1 MEHEGSEHNAH
12 VGPDVHLP
20 DPSIWPFVAGLAIM
34 LLTATLV
41 WWARV
46 EDQRSL
52 SGPLLGASA
61 AITLFAVAGWAY
73 EDGRMRQKAREEEE
87 HARAPARRTQVIT
100 FAIAEGQ
107 LEAAVGEGGVIDA
120 IQNAHDDLRA
130 SPGFEDLR
138 INVSTAEEGPSQ
150 VIVETTWSTG
160 DDLAA
165 FEETERAI
173 LDLISQHPDEVV
185 AGSPQTFDMQ
195 VVRDTKDTSVRFSMG
210 ATVSLF
216 GALLVGGF
224 AVGAGL
230 NLFASEA
237 SGGEGTVIVRP
248 DDVPFVDT
256 LTIKASDFSHKEITL
271 PPGVDF
277 TMTLDNQD
285 DSVAHN
291 IIFYQGED
299 LEGPVL
305 EGCLEGCEDGG
316 TAVRTALELGIIQ
329 QTFTFTTPPPGRYAF
344 WCDVHPDTMI
354 GVLIIEEGAPIP
366 GVAPPADD
374 AAGGAGT
381 GAEGGA
387 EGTEGGTEGGESGT
401 EGGTEG

>member
-1 MEHEGSEHNAH
+1 MEHESSEHEAH

-61 AITLFAVAGWAY
+61 AITLFSVAGWAY
-73 EDGRMRQKAREEEE
+73 EDGRMRQKAREQEE
-87 HARAPARRTQVIT
+87 HARQGARRTQVIT

-107 LEAAVGEGGVIDA
+107 LDTAVGEGGVISA

-130 SPGFEDLR
+130 APGFEDLR
-138 INVSTAEEGPSQ
+138 INVSSAEEGPSQ
-150 VIVETTWSTG
+150 VIVETTWSTAE
-160 DDLAA
+160 DLAA

-173 LDLISQHPDEVV
+173 LDLIGQHPDEVV

-195 VVRDTKDTSVRFSMG
+195 VVRDTKDTTVRFSMG
-210 ATVSLF
+210 AAVSLF

-237 SGGEGTVIVRP
+237 EAGEGGGF
-248 DDVPFVDT
+248 VPVQLGPFLDT
-256 LTIKASDFSHKEITL
+256 ITTKASDFDYKEITL
-271 PPGVDF
+271 PPGVEF

-291 IIFYQGED
+291 IVFFEGEEARID
-299 LEGPVL
+299 AKVL
-305 EGCLEGCEDGG
+305 EGCTSGCEDDG
-316 TAVRTALELGIIQ
+316 TAVRTERATGIIQ
-329 QTFTFTTPPPGRYAF
+329 HTFTFTTPPPGRYAF
-344 WCDVHPDTMI
+344 WCEIHPDTMI
-354 GVLIIEEGAPIP
+354 GFLIIEEGAPLP
-366 GVAPPADD
+366 GEAP
-374 AAGGAGT
+374 AAEEPVEGEGEGEAEPE
-381 GAEGGA
+381 GAEG
-387 EGTEGGTEGGESGT
+387 ETEG
-401 EGGTEG
+401 

>member
-1 MEHEGSEHNAH
+1 MEHESSEHEAH

-61 AITLFAVAGWAY
+61 AITLFSVAGWAY
-73 EDGRMRQKAREEEE
+73 EDGRMRQKAREQEE
-87 HARAPARRTQVIT
+87 HARQGARRTQVIT

-107 LEAAVGEGGVIDA
+107 LDAAVGEGGVIDA

-130 SPGFEDLR
+130 APGFEDLR
-138 INVSTAEEGPSQ
+138 INVSSAEEGPSQ
-150 VIVETTWSTG
+150 VIVETTWSTA

-173 LDLISQHPDEVV
+173 LDLISQHGDEVV

-195 VVRDTKDTSVRFSMG
+195 VVRDTKDTTVRFSMG
-210 ATVSLF
+210 AAVSLF

-237 SGGEGTVIVRP
+237 SGGEGGGFVPVQLG
-248 DDVPFVDT
+248 PFVDT
-256 LTIKASDFSHKEITL
+256 ITIKASDFDYTEVTL
-271 PPGVDF
+271 PPGVEF

-291 IIFYQGED
+291 IIFYQGDVAALDE
-299 LEGPVL
+299 PVL
-305 EGCLEGCEDGG
+305 EGCISGCEDDG
-316 TAVRTALELGIIQ
+316 TAVRTELATGIIQ
-329 QTFTFTTPPPGRYAF
+329 HTFTFTTPPPGQYAF
-344 WCDVHPDTMI
+344 WCDVHPDTMV
-354 GVLIIEEGAPIP
+354 GMLIIEEGAPLP
-366 GVAPPADD
+366 GEAPPADD
-374 AAGGAGT
+374 AAGGTGAADGT
-381 GAEGGA
+381 GGTDEATETEG
-387 EGTEGGTEGGESGT
+387 EGTGN
-401 EGGTEG
+401 

>member
-1 MEHEGSEHNAH
+1 MEHESSEHEAH

-61 AITLFAVAGWAY
+61 AITLFSVAGWAY
-73 EDGRMRQKAREEEE
+73 EDGRMRQKAREQEE
-87 HARAPARRTQVIT
+87 HARQGARRTQVIT

-107 LEAAVGEGGVIDA
+107 LDAAVGEGGVIDA

-130 SPGFEDLR
+130 APGFEDLR
-138 INVSTAEEGPSQ
+138 INVSSAEEGPSQ
-150 VIVETTWSTG
+150 VIVETTWSTA

-173 LDLISQHPDEVV
+173 LDLISQHGDEVV

-195 VVRDTKDTSVRFSMG
+195 VVRDTKDTTVRFSMG
-210 ATVSLF
+210 AAVSLF

-237 SGGEGTVIVRP
+237 SGGEGGGFVPVELG
-248 DDVPFVDT
+248 PFVDT
-256 LTIKASDFSHKEITL
+256 ITIKASDFDYTEVTL
-271 PPGVDF
+271 PPGVEF

-291 IIFYQGED
+291 IIFYQGDVAALDE
-299 LEGPVL
+299 PVL
-305 EGCLEGCEDGG
+305 EGCISGCEDDG
-316 TAVRTALELGIIQ
+316 TAVRTELATGIIQ
-329 QTFTFTTPPPGRYAF
+329 HTFTFTTPPPGRYAF

-354 GVLIIEEGAPIP
+354 GMLIIEEGAPLP
-366 GVAPPADD
+366 GEAP
-374 AAGGAGT
+374 AAEEPV
-381 GAEGGA
+381 EG
-387 EGTEGGTEGGESGT
+387 EGEGETEGETAEAETEG
-401 EGGTEG
+401 

>member
-1 MEHEGSEHNAH
+1 MEHESSEHEAH

-73 EDGRMRQKAREEEE
+73 EDGRMRQKAREHEE
-87 HARAPARRTQVIT
+87 HARQGARRTQVIT

-107 LEAAVGEGGVIDA
+107 VDTAVGEGGVIDA
-120 IQNAHDDLRA
+120 IQQAHDDLRA
-130 SPGFEDLR
+130 APGFEDLR
-138 INVSTAEEGPSQ
+138 INLSSAEEGPSQ
-150 VIVETTWSTG
+150 VIVETTWSTA

-165 FEETERAI
+165 FEESQRAI
-173 LDLISQHPDEVV
+173 LDLISQHGEEVL
-185 AGSPQTFDMQ
+185 AGSAQTFDMQ
-195 VVRDTKDTSVRFSMG
+195 VVRDTKDTTVRFSMG
-210 ATVSLF
+210 AALSLF

-237 SGGEGTVIVRP
+237 EAGEGQVFVRE
-248 DDVPFVDT
+248 DAGPFEGRM
-256 LTIKASDFSHKEITL
+256 TIKASEFSHEEITL
-271 PPGVDF
+271 APGIEV
-277 TMTLDNQD
+277 TMVLDNQD

-291 IIFYQGED
+291 IIFFQGDEVG
-299 LEGPVL
+299 ENEPVL
-305 EGCLEGCEDGG
+305 EGCIAGCADDG
-316 TAVRTALELGIIQ
+316 TAVRTSLELGIIE

-354 GVLIIEEGAPIP
+354 GVLIIEEGWDGWPATPAP
-366 GVAPPADD
+366 AADEPVE
-374 AAGGAGT
+374 GEGE
-381 GAEGGA
+381 GAEG
-387 EGTEGGTEGGESGT
+387 EGTEGETEG
-401 EGGTEG
+401 

>member
-1 MEHEGSEHNAH
+1 MALEHESSEHEAH

-20 DPSIWPFVAGLAIM
+20 DPSVWPFVAGLAIM

-73 EDGRMRQKAREEEE
+73 EDGRMRQKAREQEE

-107 LEAAVGEGGVIDA
+107 LEAAVGEDGVIDA
-120 IQNAHDDLRA
+120 IQNAHEDLRA

-150 VIVETTWSTG
+150 VIVETTWSTA

-210 ATVSLF
+210 ATLSLF

-224 AVGAGL
+224 AIGAGL

-237 SGGEGTVIVRP
+237 TAEGEGPILREVG
-248 DDVPFVDT
+248 PFLDT
-256 LTIKASDFSHKEITL
+256 ITIKASDFSHKEITL

-299 LEGPVL
+299 LEGPLL

-354 GVLIIEEGAPIP
+354 GVLIIEDGAPLP
-366 GVAPPADD
+366 GEAP
-374 AAGGAGT
+374 AAEEPVEGEGEGET
-381 GAEGGA
+381 EGETAEG
-387 EGTEGGTEGGESGT
+387 ETEG
-401 EGGTEG
+401 

>member
-1 MEHEGSEHNAH
+1 MALEHESSEHEAH

-73 EDGRMRQKAREEEE
+73 EDGRMRQKAREHEE
-87 HARAPARRTQVIT
+87 HARGAARRTQVIS
-100 FAIAEGQ
+100 FAVAEGQ
-107 LEAAVGEGGVIDA
+107 LETAAGEGGVIDA

-130 SPGFEDLR
+130 APGFEDLR
-138 INVSTAEEGPSQ
+138 INVSSAEEGPSQ
-150 VIVETTWSTG
+150 ILVETTWSTAE
-160 DDLAA
+160 DLAA

-173 LDLISQHPDEVV
+173 LDLISQHPEEVV

-195 VVRDTKDTSVRFSMG
+195 VVRDTKDTTVRFSMG
-210 ATVSLF
+210 AAVSLF

-230 NLFASEA
+230 NLFASETA
-237 SGGEGTVIVRP
+237 AGEGGTIVRP
-248 DDVPFVDT
+248 EILPFVNT
-256 LTIKASDFSHKEITL
+256 LTIKASDFSHKEIVL
-271 PPGVDF
+271 PPGIDF

-291 IIFYQGED
+291 LIFYQGED

-305 EGCLEGCEDGG
+305 EGCLSGCVDDGTG
-316 TAVRTALELGIIQ
+316 VQTALELGIIQ

-354 GVLIIEEGAPIP
+354 GVLIIEEDAPIP
-366 GVAPPADD
+366 GEAPPADD
-374 AAGGAGT
+374 PAGGTGT
-381 GAEGGA
+381 GDTDDTGQTEGA
-387 EGTEGGTEGGESGT
+387 ESADTGSGG
-401 EGGTEG
+401 

>member
-1 MEHEGSEHNAH
+1 MEHESSEHEAH

-73 EDGRMRQKAREEEE
+73 EDGRMRQKAREHEE
-87 HARAPARRTQVIT
+87 HGRQGARRTQVIT

-107 LEAAVGEGGVIDA
+107 VDTAVGEGGVIDA
-120 IQNAHDDLRA
+120 IQQAHDDLRA
-130 SPGFEDLR
+130 APGFEDLR
-138 INVSTAEEGPSQ
+138 INLSSAEEGPSQ
-150 VIVETTWSTG
+150 VIVETTWSTA

-165 FEETERAI
+165 FEESQRAI
-173 LDLISQHPDEVV
+173 LDLISQHGEEVL
-185 AGSPQTFDMQ
+185 AGSAQTFDMQ
-195 VVRDTKDTSVRFSMG
+195 VVRDTKDTTVRFSMG
-210 ATVSLF
+210 AALSLF

-237 SGGEGTVIVRP
+237 EAGEGEIIVRP
-248 DDVPFVDT
+248 DAGPFMGT
-256 LTIKASDFSHKEITL
+256 MTIKASEFSHEEITL
-271 PPGVDF
+271 APGIEV
-277 TMTLDNQD
+277 TMVLDNQD

-291 IIFYQGED
+291 IIFFQGDEVG
-299 LEGPVL
+299 ENEPVL
-305 EGCLEGCEDGG
+305 EGCTAGCADDG
-316 TAVRTALELGIIQ
+316 TAVRTSLELGIIE

-354 GVLIIEEGAPIP
+354 GVLIIEEGFDGWPATPAP
-366 GVAPPADD
+366 AADEPV
-374 AAGGAGT
+374 
-381 GAEGGA
+381 EGEG
-387 EGTEGGTEGGESGT
+387 EGTEGEGAEDETES
-401 EGGTEG
+401 

>member
-1 MEHEGSEHNAH
+1 MALEHESSEHEAH

-20 DPSIWPFVAGLAIM
+20 DPSVWPFVAGLAIM

-73 EDGRMRQKAREEEE
+73 EDGRMRQKAREQEE

-107 LEAAVGEGGVIDA
+107 LEAAVGEDGVIDA
-120 IQNAHDDLRA
+120 IQNAHEDLRA

-150 VIVETTWSTG
+150 VIVETTWSTA

-210 ATVSLF
+210 ATLSLF

-224 AVGAGL
+224 AIGAGL

-237 SGGEGTVIVRP
+237 TAEGEGPILREVG
-248 DDVPFVDT
+248 PFLDT
-256 LTIKASDFSHKEITL
+256 ITIKASDFSHKEITL

-299 LEGPVL
+299 LEGPLL

-354 GVLIIEEGAPIP
+354 GVLIIEDGAPLP
-366 GVAPPADD
+366 GEAP
-374 AAGGAGT
+374 AAEEPV
-381 GAEGGA
+381 EG
-387 EGTEGGTEGGESGT
+387 EGEGETEGETEG
-401 EGGTEG
+401 

>member
-73 EDGRMRQKAREEEE
+73 EDGRMRQKAREQEE
-87 HARAPARRTQVIT
+87 HARGAARRTQVIT

-107 LEAAVGEGGVIDA
+107 LDAAVGEDGVIDA
-120 IQNAHDDLRA
+120 IQSAHDDLRA
-130 SPGFEDLR
+130 APGFEDLR
-138 INVSTAEEGPSQ
+138 INVSSAEEGPSQ
-150 VIVETTWSTG
+150 VIVETTWSTAE
-160 DDLAA
+160 DLAA

-173 LDLISQHPDEVV
+173 LDLISQHGDEVV

-195 VVRDTKDTSVRFSMG
+195 VVRDTKDTTVRFSMG
-210 ATVSLF
+210 AAVSLF

-237 SGGEGTVIVRP
+237 AAGEGGAAVQRELG
-248 DDVPFVDT
+248 PFLDT
-256 LTIKASDFSHKEITL
+256 ITIKASDFDYKEITL
-271 PPGVDF
+271 PPGVEF

-291 IIFYQGED
+291 IIFYQGD
-299 LEGPVL
+299 IAALDQPVL
-305 EGCLEGCEDGG
+305 EGCISGCEDDG
-316 TAVRTALELGIIQ
+316 TAVRTELATGIIQ
-329 QTFTFTTPPPGRYAF
+329 HTFTFTTPPPGSYAF

-354 GVLIIEEGAPIP
+354 GMLVIEEGAPLP
-366 GVAPPADD
+366 GAAPAADD
-374 AAGGAGT
+374 PAGGTDTDDTGET
-381 GAEGGA
+381 EGAEGADTGD
-387 EGTEGGTEGGESGT
+387 GG
-401 EGGTEG
+401 

>member
-1 MEHEGSEHNAH
+1 MEHESSEHEAH

-61 AITLFAVAGWAY
+61 AITLFSVAGWAY
-73 EDGRMRQKAREEEE
+73 EDGRMRQKAREQEE
-87 HARAPARRTQVIT
+87 HARQGARRTQVIT

-107 LEAAVGEGGVIDA
+107 LDTAVGEGGVIDA
-120 IQNAHDDLRA
+120 IQKAHDDLRA
-130 SPGFEDLR
+130 APGFEDLR
-138 INVSTAEEGPSQ
+138 INVSSAEDGPSQ
-150 VIVETTWSTG
+150 VIVETTWSTA

-173 LDLISQHPDEVV
+173 LDLISQHGDEVL

-195 VVRDTKDTSVRFSMG
+195 VVRDTKDTTVRFSMG
-210 ATVSLF
+210 AAVSLF

-237 SGGEGTVIVRP
+237 EAGEGGGFVAVELGPFLDTV
-248 DDVPFVDT
+248 
-256 LTIKASDFSHKEITL
+256 TIKASDFDYKEITL
-271 PPGVDF
+271 PPGVEF

-291 IIFYQGED
+291 IIFYQGD
-299 LEGPVL
+299 VAALDQPVL
-305 EGCLEGCEDGG
+305 EGCIAGCEDDG
-316 TAVRTALELGIIQ
+316 TAVRTELATGIVQ
-329 QTFTFTTPPPGRYAF
+329 HTFTFTTPPPGQYAF

-354 GVLIIEEGAPIP
+354 GMLIIEEGAPLP
-366 GVAPPADD
+366 GEAP
-374 AAGGAGT
+374 AAEEPVEGEGEGE
-381 GAEGGA
+381 GAEGEGA
-387 EGTEGGTEGGESGT
+387 EGETEG
-401 EGGTEG
+401 

>member
-1 MEHEGSEHNAH
+1 MEHESSEHEAH

-61 AITLFAVAGWAY
+61 AITLFSVAGWAY
-73 EDGRMRQKAREEEE
+73 EDGRMRQKAREQEE
-87 HARAPARRTQVIT
+87 HARQGARRTQVIT
-100 FAIAEGQ
+100 FAIAVGQ
-107 LEAAVGEGGVIDA
+107 LDAAVGEGGVIDA

-130 SPGFEDLR
+130 APGFEDLR
-138 INVSTAEEGPSQ
+138 INVSSAEEGPSQ
-150 VIVETTWSTG
+150 VIVETTWSTA

-173 LDLISQHPDEVV
+173 LDLISQHGDEVV

-195 VVRDTKDTSVRFSMG
+195 VVRDTKDTTVRFSMG
-210 ATVSLF
+210 AAVSLF

-237 SGGEGTVIVRP
+237 SGGEGVGFVP
-248 DDVPFVDT
+248 VQLGPFVDT
-256 LTIKASDFSHKEITL
+256 ITIKASDFDYTEVTL
-271 PPGVDF
+271 PPGVEF

-291 IIFYQGED
+291 IIFYQGDVAALDE
-299 LEGPVL
+299 PVL
-305 EGCLEGCEDGG
+305 EGCISGCEDDG
-316 TAVRTALELGIIQ
+316 TAVRTELATGIIQ
-329 QTFTFTTPPPGRYAF
+329 HTFTFTTPPPGRYAF

-354 GVLIIEEGAPIP
+354 GMLIIEEGAPLP
-366 GVAPPADD
+366 GEAP
-374 AAGGAGT
+374 AAEEPV
-381 GAEGGA
+381 EG
-387 EGTEGGTEGGESGT
+387 EGEGETEGETAEAETEG
-401 EGGTEG
+401 

>member
-1 MEHEGSEHNAH
+1 MEHESSEHEAH

-61 AITLFAVAGWAY
+61 AITLFSVAGWAY
-73 EDGRMRQKAREEEE
+73 EDGRMRQKAREQEE
-87 HARAPARRTQVIT
+87 HARQGARRTQVIT

-107 LEAAVGEGGVIDA
+107 LDAAVGEGGVIDA

-130 SPGFEDLR
+130 APGFEDLR
-138 INVSTAEEGPSQ
+138 INISSAEEGPSQ
-150 VIVETTWSTG
+150 VIVETTWSTA

-173 LDLISQHPDEVV
+173 LDLISQHGDEVV

-195 VVRDTKDTSVRFSMG
+195 VVRDTKDTTVRFSMG
-210 ATVSLF
+210 AAVSLF

-237 SGGEGTVIVRP
+237 SGGEGGGFVPVQLG
-248 DDVPFVDT
+248 PFVDT
-256 LTIKASDFSHKEITL
+256 ITIKASDFDYTEVTL
-271 PPGVDF
+271 PPGVEF

-291 IIFYQGED
+291 IIFYQGDVAALDE
-299 LEGPVL
+299 PVL
-305 EGCLEGCEDGG
+305 EGCISGCEDDG
-316 TAVRTALELGIIQ
+316 TAVRTELATGIIQ
-329 QTFTFTTPPPGRYAF
+329 HTFTFTTPPPGRYAF

-354 GVLIIEEGAPIP
+354 GMLIIEEGAPLP
-366 GVAPPADD
+366 GEVPA
-374 AAGGAGT
+374 AEEPVEG
-381 GAEGGA
+381 EGGG
-387 EGTEGGTEGGESGT
+387 ETEGETAEAETEG
-401 EGGTEG
+401 

>member
-1 MEHEGSEHNAH
+1 
-12 VGPDVHLP
+12 

-61 AITLFAVAGWAY
+61 AITLFSVAGWAY
-73 EDGRMRQKAREEEE
+73 EDGRMRQKAREQEE
-87 HARAPARRTQVIT
+87 HARQGARRTQVIT
-100 FAIAEGQ
+100 FATAEGQ
-107 LEAAVGEGGVIDA
+107 LDTAVGEGGVIDA

-130 SPGFEDLR
+130 APGFEDLR
-138 INVSTAEEGPSQ
+138 INVSSAEEGPSQ
-150 VIVETTWSTG
+150 VIVETTWSTAE
-160 DDLAA
+160 DLAA

-173 LDLISQHPDEVV
+173 LDLISQHGDEVV

-195 VVRDTKDTSVRFSMG
+195 VVRDTKDTTVRFSMG
-210 ATVSLF
+210 AAVSLF

-237 SGGEGTVIVRP
+237 SGGEGGGFVPVELG
-248 DDVPFVDT
+248 PFVDT
-256 LTIKASDFSHKEITL
+256 ITIKASDFDYTEVTL
-271 PPGVDF
+271 PPGVEF

-291 IIFYQGED
+291 IIFYQGDVAALDE
-299 LEGPVL
+299 PVL
-305 EGCLEGCEDGG
+305 EGCISGCEDDG
-316 TAVRTALELGIIQ
+316 TAVRTELATGIIQ
-329 QTFTFTTPPPGRYAF
+329 HTFTFTTPPPGRYAF

-354 GVLIIEEGAPIP
+354 GMLIIEEGAPLP
-366 GVAPPADD
+366 GEAPAADEPV
-374 AAGGAGT
+374 
-381 GAEGGA
+381 EG
-387 EGTEGGTEGGESGT
+387 EGEGETEGETAEAETEG
-401 EGGTEG
+401 

>member
-1 MEHEGSEHNAH
+1 MEHESSEHEAH

-61 AITLFAVAGWAY
+61 AITLFSVAGWAY
-73 EDGRMRQKAREEEE
+73 EDGRMRQKAREQEE
-87 HARAPARRTQVIT
+87 HARQGARRTQVIT

-130 SPGFEDLR
+130 APGFEDLR
-138 INVSTAEEGPSQ
+138 INVSSAEEGPSQ
-150 VIVETTWSTG
+150 VIVETTWSTAE
-160 DDLAA
+160 DLAA

-173 LDLISQHPDEVV
+173 LDLISQHGDEVL

-195 VVRDTKDTSVRFSMG
+195 VVRDTKDTTVRFSMG
-210 ATVSLF
+210 AAVSLF

-237 SGGEGTVIVRP
+237 TAEGDIIIRP
-248 DDVPFVDT
+248 EVGPFLDT

-291 IIFYQGED
+291 LIFFRSED
-299 LEGPVL
+299 LEGEVL
-305 EGCLEGCEDGG
+305 EGCISGCEDDG
-316 TAVRTALELGIIQ
+316 TAVRTSLELGIIQ

-354 GVLIIEEGAPIP
+354 GMLIIEEGALLP
-366 GVAPPADD
+366 GKAPPADD
-374 AAGGAGT
+374 AGADSTDGT
-381 GAEGGA
+381 GETG
-387 EGTEGGTEGGESGT
+387 ETEDESAGN
-401 EGGTEG
+401 

>member
-1 MEHEGSEHNAH
+1 MEHESSEHEAH

-61 AITLFAVAGWAY
+61 AITLFSVAGWAY
-73 EDGRMRQKAREEEE
+73 EDGRMRQKAREQEE
-87 HARAPARRTQVIT
+87 HARQGARRTQVIT

-107 LEAAVGEGGVIDA
+107 LDAAVGEGGVIDA
-120 IQNAHDDLRA
+120 IQNAHDDLRTA
-130 SPGFEDLR
+130 PGFEDLR
-138 INVSTAEEGPSQ
+138 INVSSAEEGPSQ
-150 VIVETTWSTG
+150 VIVETTWSTAE
-160 DDLAA
+160 DLAA

-173 LDLISQHPDEVV
+173 LDLISQHGDEVV

-195 VVRDTKDTSVRFSMG
+195 VVRDTKDTTVRFSMG
-210 ATVSLF
+210 AAVSLF

-237 SGGEGTVIVRP
+237 SGGEGGGF
-248 DDVPFVDT
+248 VPVQLGPFLDT
-256 LTIKASDFSHKEITL
+256 ITIKASDFDYKEVTL
-271 PPGVDF
+271 PPGVEF

-291 IIFYQGED
+291 IIFYQGDVAALDE
-299 LEGPVL
+299 PVL
-305 EGCLEGCEDGG
+305 EGCISGCEDDG
-316 TAVRTALELGIIQ
+316 TAVRTELATGIIQ
-329 QTFTFTTPPPGRYAF
+329 HTFTFTTPPPGQYAF
-344 WCDVHPDTMI
+344 WCDVHPDTMV
-354 GVLIIEEGAPIP
+354 GMLIIEEGAPLP
-366 GVAPPADD
+366 GEAPPADD
-374 AAGGAGT
+374 AGADSTDGT
-381 GAEGGA
+381 GETG
-387 EGTEGGTEGGESGT
+387 ETEDESAGN
-401 EGGTEG
+401 

>member
-1 MEHEGSEHNAH
+1 MEHESSEHEAH

-61 AITLFAVAGWAY
+61 AITLFSVAGWAY
-73 EDGRMRQKAREEEE
+73 EDGRMRQKAREQEE
-87 HARAPARRTQVIT
+87 HARQGARRTQVIT

-107 LEAAVGEGGVIDA
+107 LDAAVGEGGVIDA

-130 SPGFEDLR
+130 APGFEDLR
-138 INVSTAEEGPSQ
+138 INVSSAEEGPSQ
-150 VIVETTWSTG
+150 VIVETTWSTA

-173 LDLISQHPDEVV
+173 LDLISQHGDEVV

-195 VVRDTKDTSVRFSMG
+195 VVRDTKDTTVRFSMG
-210 ATVSLF
+210 AAVSLF

-230 NLFASEA
+230 NLFASETA
-237 SGGEGTVIVRP
+237 AGEGGGFVPTVLG
-248 DDVPFVDT
+248 PFEGT
-256 LTIKASDFSHKEITL
+256 ITIKASDFDYEEITL
-271 PPGVDF
+271 APGIEV
-277 TMTLDNQD
+277 TMKLDNQD

-291 IIFYQGED
+291 IIFFQGD
-299 LEGPVL
+299 VAALDQPVL
-305 EGCLEGCEDGG
+305 EGCISGCEDDG
-316 TAVRTALELGIIQ
+316 TAVRTELATGIIQ
-329 QTFTFTTPPPGRYAF
+329 HTFTFTTPPPGRYAF

-354 GVLIIEEGAPIP
+354 GVLIIEEGFDGWPATPAPT
-366 GVAPPADD
+366 ADEPVE
-374 AAGGAGT
+374 GEGEGEPEGET
-381 GAEGGA
+381 AEA
-387 EGTEGGTEGGESGT
+387 ETEG
-401 EGGTEG
+401 

>member
-1 MEHEGSEHNAH
+1 MEHESSEHEAH

-61 AITLFAVAGWAY
+61 AITLFSVAGWAY
-73 EDGRMRQKAREEEE
+73 EDGRMRQKAREQEE
-87 HARAPARRTQVIT
+87 HARQGARRTQVIT

-107 LEAAVGEGGVIDA
+107 LETAVGEGGVIDA

-130 SPGFEDLR
+130 APGFEDLR
-138 INVSTAEEGPSQ
+138 INVSSAEDGPSQ
-150 VIVETTWSTG
+150 VIVETTWSTEE
-160 DDLAA
+160 DLAA

-173 LDLISQHPDEVV
+173 LDLISQHGDEVV

-195 VVRDTKDTSVRFSMG
+195 VVRDTKDTTVRFSMG
-210 ATVSLF
+210 AAVSLF

-237 SGGEGTVIVRP
+237 EAGEGGGFVPTVLG
-248 DDVPFVDT
+248 PFEGT
-256 LTIKASDFSHKEITL
+256 ITIKASDFDYEEIKL
-271 PPGVDF
+271 APGIEV
-277 TMTLDNQD
+277 TMVLDNQD

-291 IIFYQGED
+291 IIFFQGD
-299 LEGPVL
+299 VAALEEPVL
-305 EGCLEGCEDGG
+305 EGCISGCEDDG
-316 TAVRTALELGIIQ
+316 TAVRTELATGIIQ
-329 QTFTFTTPPPGRYAF
+329 HTFTFTTPPPGRYAF
-344 WCDVHPDTMI
+344 WCDVHPDTMV
-354 GVLIIEEGAPIP
+354 GVLIIEEGWDGWPATP
-366 GVAPPADD
+366 AAAADD
-374 AAGGAGT
+374 AAEGGDTDSTGGT
-381 GAEGGA
+381 GETG
-387 EGTEGGTEGGESGT
+387 ETEDESAGN
-401 EGGTEG
+401 

>member
-1 MEHEGSEHNAH
+1 MEHESSEHEAH

-61 AITLFAVAGWAY
+61 AITLFSVAGWAY
-73 EDGRMRQKAREEEE
+73 EDGRMRQKAREHEE
-87 HARAPARRTQVIT
+87 HARQGARRTQVIT

-107 LEAAVGEGGVIDA
+107 LETAVGEGGVIDA
-120 IQNAHDDLRA
+120 IQNAHDELRA
-130 SPGFEDLR
+130 APGFEDLR
-138 INVSTAEEGPSQ
+138 INVSSAEEGPSQ
-150 VIVETTWSTG
+150 VIVETTWSTAE
-160 DDLAA
+160 DLAA
-165 FEETERAI
+165 FEETERAL
-173 LDLISQHPDEVV
+173 LDLISQHGDEVV

-195 VVRDTKDTSVRFSMG
+195 VVRDTKDTTVRFSMG
-210 ATVSLF
+210 AALSLF

-237 SGGEGTVIVRP
+237 EAGEGGGFAPVQLG
-248 DDVPFVDT
+248 PFLDT
-256 LTIKASDFSHKEITL
+256 ITIKASDFDYKEITL
-271 PPGVDF
+271 PPGVEF

-291 IIFYQGED
+291 IIFYQGDVAALDE
-299 LEGPVL
+299 PVL
-305 EGCLEGCEDGG
+305 EGCISGCEDDG
-316 TAVRTALELGIIQ
+316 TAVRTELATGIVQ
-329 QTFTFTTPPPGRYAF
+329 HTFTFTTPPPGNYAF

-354 GVLIIEEGAPIP
+354 GMLIIEEGAALP
-366 GVAPPADD
+366 GEAP
-374 AAGGAGT
+374 AAEEPG
-381 GAEGGA
+381 EG
-387 EGTEGGTEGGESGT
+387 EGTEGESAEGETEG
-401 EGGTEG
+401 

>member
-1 MEHEGSEHNAH
+1 MEHESSEHEAH

-61 AITLFAVAGWAY
+61 AITLFSVAGWAY
-73 EDGRMRQKAREEEE
+73 EDGRMRQKAREQEE
-87 HARAPARRTQVIT
+87 HGRQGARRTQVIT
-100 FAIAEGQ
+100 FAVAEGQ
-107 LEAAVGEGGVIDA
+107 LDTAVGEGGVIDA

-130 SPGFEDLR
+130 APGFEDLR
-138 INVSTAEEGPSQ
+138 INVSSAEEGPSQ
-150 VIVETTWSTG
+150 VIVETTWSTA

-173 LDLISQHPDEVV
+173 LDLISQHGDEVV

-195 VVRDTKDTSVRFSMG
+195 VVRDTKDTTVRFSMG
-210 ATVSLF
+210 AAVSLF

-237 SGGEGTVIVRP
+237 SGSEGGGF
-248 DDVPFVDT
+248 VPVQLGPFLDT
-256 LTIKASDFSHKEITL
+256 ITIKASDFDYTEITL
-271 PPGVDF
+271 PPGVEF

-291 IIFYQGED
+291 IIFYQGDVAALDE
-299 LEGPVL
+299 PVL
-305 EGCLEGCEDGG
+305 EGCINGCEDDG
-316 TAVRTALELGIIQ
+316 TAVRTELATGIIQ
-329 QTFTFTTPPPGRYAF
+329 HTFTFTTPPPGQYAF

-354 GVLIIEEGAPIP
+354 GMLIIEEGAPLP
-366 GVAPPADD
+366 GEAP
-374 AAGGAGT
+374 AAEEPVEGEGESGEGE
-381 GAEGGA
+381 GAEG
-387 EGTEGGTEGGESGT
+387 ETEG
-401 EGGTEG
+401 

>member
-1 MEHEGSEHNAH
+1 MALEHESSEHEAH

-20 DPSIWPFVAGLAIM
+20 DPSPWPFVAGLAIM

-73 EDGRMRQKAREEEE
+73 EDDRMRQKAREQEE

-120 IQNAHDDLRA
+120 IQNTHDGLRA

-150 VIVETTWSTG
+150 VIVETTWSTA

-210 ATVSLF
+210 ATLSLF

-237 SGGEGTVIVRP
+237 EAGEGATFVRQELG
-248 DDVPFVDT
+248 PFAGT
-256 LTIKASDFSHKEITL
+256 ITIKASDFDYDEITL
-271 PPGVDF
+271 APGIEV
-277 TMTLDNQD
+277 TMVLDNQD

-291 IIFYQGED
+291 IIFFEGE
-299 LEGPVL
+299 EVGENEPVL
-305 EGCLEGCEDGG
+305 QGCIAGCADDG
-316 TAVRTALELGIIQ
+316 TAVRTSLELGIIQ

-344 WCDVHPDTMI
+344 WCDVHPDTMT
-354 GVLIIEEGAPIP
+354 GFLIIEEGWDGWPATPAP
-366 GVAPPADD
+366 
-374 AAGGAGT
+374 AAEEPVEGEDEGE
-381 GAEGGA
+381 AEGEAA
-387 EGTEGGTEGGESGT
+387 EGETEG
-401 EGGTEG
+401 

>member
-1 MEHEGSEHNAH
+1 MEHESSEHEAH

-61 AITLFAVAGWAY
+61 AITLFSVAGWAY
-73 EDGRMRQKAREEEE
+73 EDGRMRQKAREQEE
-87 HARAPARRTQVIT
+87 HARQGARRTQVIT

-107 LEAAVGEGGVIDA
+107 LDTAVGEGGVIDA

-130 SPGFEDLR
+130 APGFEDLR
-138 INVSTAEEGPSQ
+138 INVSSAEEGPSQ
-150 VIVETTWSTG
+150 VIVETTWSTA

-195 VVRDTKDTSVRFSMG
+195 VVRDTKDTTVRFSMG
-210 ATVSLF
+210 AAVSLF

-237 SGGEGTVIVRP
+237 GAGEGGGF
-248 DDVPFVDT
+248 VPVQLGPFLDT
-256 LTIKASDFSHKEITL
+256 ITTKASDFDYKEITL
-271 PPGVDF
+271 PPGVEF

-291 IIFYQGED
+291 IIFFQGEEARLD
-299 LEGPVL
+299 AEVL
-305 EGCLEGCEDGG
+305 EGCISGCEDDG
-316 TAVRTALELGIIQ
+316 TAVRTERATGIIQ
-329 QTFTFTTPPPGRYAF
+329 HTFTFTTPPPGRYAF
-344 WCDVHPDTMI
+344 WCEIHPDTMI
-354 GVLIIEEGAPIP
+354 GFLIIEEGAPLP
-366 GVAPPADD
+366 GEAP
-374 AAGGAGT
+374 AAEEPGEGEGEGET
-381 GAEGGA
+381 EPEGAEG
-387 EGTEGGTEGGESGT
+387 ETEG
-401 EGGTEG
+401 

>member
-1 MEHEGSEHNAH
+1 MEHESSEHEAH

-61 AITLFAVAGWAY
+61 AITLFSVAGWAY
-73 EDGRMRQKAREEEE
+73 EDGRMRQKAREQEE
-87 HARAPARRTQVIT
+87 HARQGARRTQVIT

-130 SPGFEDLR
+130 APGFEDLR
-138 INVSTAEEGPSQ
+138 INVSSAEEGPSQ
-150 VIVETTWSTG
+150 VIVETTWSTA

-173 LDLISQHPDEVV
+173 LDLISQHGDEVV

-195 VVRDTKDTSVRFSMG
+195 VVRDTKDTTVRFSMG
-210 ATVSLF
+210 AAVSLF

-237 SGGEGTVIVRP
+237 SGGEGGGF
-248 DDVPFVDT
+248 VPVQLGPFLDT
-256 LTIKASDFSHKEITL
+256 ITIKASDFDYKEVTL
-271 PPGVDF
+271 PPGVEF

-291 IIFYQGED
+291 IIFYQGDVAALDE
-299 LEGPVL
+299 PVL
-305 EGCLEGCEDGG
+305 EGCISGCEDDG
-316 TAVRTALELGIIQ
+316 TAVRTELATGIIQ
-329 QTFTFTTPPPGRYAF
+329 HTFTFTTPPPGQYAF
-344 WCDVHPDTMI
+344 WCDVHPDTMV
-354 GVLIIEEGAPIP
+354 GMLIIEEGAPLP
-366 GVAPPADD
+366 GEAPPAD
-374 AAGGAGT
+374 GAGADSTDGT
-381 GAEGGA
+381 GETG
-387 EGTEGGTEGGESGT
+387 ETEDESAGN
-401 EGGTEG
+401 

>member
-12 VGPDVHLP
+12 VGPGVHLP
-20 DPSIWPFVAGLAIM
+20 DPSIWPFVAGIAIM
-34 LLTATLV
+34 LLTAALV

-46 EDQRSL
+46 EDQRSF

-61 AITLFAVAGWAY
+61 AITLGAVAGWAY
-73 EDGRMRQKAREEEE
+73 EDGRMRQKAREQEK
-87 HARAPARRTQVIT
+87 HARAAARRTQVIT

-107 LEAAVGEGGVIDA
+107 LETSVGEGGVIDA
-120 IQNAHDDLRA
+120 IQNAHDDLRGA
-130 SPGFEDLR
+130 PGFEDLR
-138 INVSTAEEGPSQ
+138 INVSSAEDGPSQ
-150 VIVETTWSTG
+150 VIVETTWSSA

-165 FEETERAI
+165 FEGTQRAI
-173 LDLISQHPDEVV
+173 LDMISQHPDEVL
-185 AGSPQTFDMQ
+185 AGSTQTFDMQ
-195 VVRDTKDTSVRFSMG
+195 VVRDTKDTSVRYSLG
-210 ATVSLF
+210 TAVSLF
-216 GALLVGGF
+216 GALIVGGF

-237 SGGEGTVIVRP
+237 SGEGGGGFVPV
-248 DDVPFVDT
+248 DVGPFVDT
-256 LTIKASDFSHKEITL
+256 LTIKASDFSHEEITL

-291 IIFYQGED
+291 LIFFQGDVVGVNE
-299 LEGPVL
+299 PVL
-305 EGCLEGCEDGG
+305 EGCISGCDEDG
-316 TAVRTALELGIIQ
+316 TQVRTALELGIVQ

-366 GVAPPADD
+366 GEAPPVDD
-374 AAGGAGT
+374 AAAGGGTGGAGET
-381 GAEGGA
+381 GETEGEPAEG
-387 EGTEGGTEGGESGT
+387 ETEP
-401 EGGTEG
+401 

>member
-1 MEHEGSEHNAH
+1 MEHESSEHEAH

-61 AITLFAVAGWAY
+61 AITLFSVAGWAY
-73 EDGRMRQKAREEEE
+73 EDGRMRQKAREQEE
-87 HARAPARRTQVIT
+87 HARQGARRTQVIT

-107 LEAAVGEGGVIDA
+107 LDTAVGEGGVIDA

-130 SPGFEDLR
+130 APGFEDLR
-138 INVSTAEEGPSQ
+138 INVSSAEEGPSQ
-150 VIVETTWSTG
+150 VIVETTWSTA

-173 LDLISQHPDEVV
+173 LDLISQHGDEVV

-195 VVRDTKDTSVRFSMG
+195 VVRDTKDTTVRFSMG
-210 ATVSLF
+210 AAVSLF

-237 SGGEGTVIVRP
+237 SGSEGGGFVPTVLGPFEGTI
-248 DDVPFVDT
+248 
-256 LTIKASDFSHKEITL
+256 TIKASDFDYEEITL
-271 PPGVDF
+271 APGIDV

-291 IIFYQGED
+291 IIFFQGD
-299 LEGPVL
+299 VAALDQPVL
-305 EGCLEGCEDGG
+305 EGCISGCEDDG
-316 TAVRTALELGIIQ
+316 TAVRTELATGIVQ
-329 QTFTFTTPPPGRYAF
+329 HTFTFTTPPPGRYAF

-354 GVLIIEEGAPIP
+354 GVLIIEEGFDGWPATPAP
-366 GVAPPADD
+366 AADEPV
-374 AAGGAGT
+374 
-381 GAEGGA
+381 EG
-387 EGTEGGTEGGESGT
+387 EGEGETEGEAAEAETEG
-401 EGGTEG
+401 

>member
-1 MEHEGSEHNAH
+1 MEHESSEHEAH

-61 AITLFAVAGWAY
+61 AITLFSVAGWAY
-73 EDGRMRQKAREEEE
+73 EDGRMRQKAREQEE
-87 HARAPARRTQVIT
+87 HARQGARRTQVIT

-107 LEAAVGEGGVIDA
+107 LDTAVGEGGVIDA

-130 SPGFEDLR
+130 APGFEDLR
-138 INVSTAEEGPSQ
+138 INVSSAEEGPSQ
-150 VIVETTWSTG
+150 VIVETTWSTA

-173 LDLISQHPDEVV
+173 LDLISQHGDEVV

-195 VVRDTKDTSVRFSMG
+195 VVRDTKDTTVRFSMG
-210 ATVSLF
+210 AAVSLF

-237 SGGEGTVIVRP
+237 SGGEGGGFVPVQLG
-248 DDVPFVDT
+248 PFVDT
-256 LTIKASDFSHKEITL
+256 ITIKASDFDYTEVTL
-271 PPGVDF
+271 PPGVEF

-291 IIFYQGED
+291 IIFYQGDVAALDE
-299 LEGPVL
+299 PVL
-305 EGCLEGCEDGG
+305 EGCISGCEDDG
-316 TAVRTALELGIIQ
+316 TAVRTELATGIIQ
-329 QTFTFTTPPPGRYAF
+329 HTFTFTTPPPGRYAF

-354 GVLIIEEGAPIP
+354 GMLIIEEGAPLP
-366 GVAPPADD
+366 GEAP
-374 AAGGAGT
+374 AAEEPV
-381 GAEGGA
+381 EG
-387 EGTEGGTEGGESGT
+387 EGEGETEGEAAEAETEG
-401 EGGTEG
+401 

>member
-1 MEHEGSEHNAH
+1 MEHESSEHEAH

-61 AITLFAVAGWAY
+61 AITLFSVAGWAY
-73 EDGRMRQKAREEEE
+73 EDGRMRQKAREQEE
-87 HARAPARRTQVIT
+87 HARQGARRTQVIT

-107 LEAAVGEGGVIDA
+107 LETAVGEGGVIDA

-130 SPGFEDLR
+130 APGFEDLR
-138 INVSTAEEGPSQ
+138 INVSSAEDGPSQ
-150 VIVETTWSTG
+150 VIVETTWSTEE
-160 DDLAA
+160 DLAA

-173 LDLISQHPDEVV
+173 LDLISQHGDEVV

-195 VVRDTKDTSVRFSMG
+195 VVRDTKDTTVRFSMG
-210 ATVSLF
+210 AAVSLF

-237 SGGEGTVIVRP
+237 EAGEGGGFARAELG
-248 DDVPFVDT
+248 PFLDT
-256 LTIKASDFSHKEITL
+256 ITIKGSVFDYEEITL

-291 IIFYQGED
+291 IIFFQGDVAALDE
-299 LEGPVL
+299 PVL
-305 EGCLEGCEDGG
+305 EGCISGCEDDG
-316 TAVRTALELGIIQ
+316 TAVRTELATGIIQ
-329 QTFTFTTPPPGRYAF
+329 HTFTFTTPPPGRYAF

-354 GVLIIEEGAPIP
+354 GVLIIEEGAALP
-366 GVAPPADD
+366 GEAP
-374 AAGGAGT
+374 AAEEPV
-381 GAEGGA
+381 EGEG
-387 EGTEGGTEGGESGT
+387 EGTEGESAEGETEG
-401 EGGTEG
+401 